1 MLALLAIIWG
11 GSFFFV
17 EIALQEVPP
26 LTITLHRVFW
36 AVAIAILPIGLMY
49 AGGIKE
55 AQTATLVVSLPLTF
69 TFWLSGWALLK
80 SLHEDHPAR

>member
-1 MLALLAIIWG
+1 MIALLAIIWG

-36 AVAIAILPIGLMY
+36 AVPVLGLIVRRQGIAFP
-49 AGGIKE
+49 
-55 AQTATLVVSLPLTF
+55 
-69 TFWLSGWALLK
+69 SGCTK
-80 SLHEDHPAR
+80 KQIQST